1 MTIIAAAD
9 GSALGN
15 PGPAGWAWYIDESS
29 WRAGGWDHGTNN
41 MGELTAVLNLLESTR
56 HIAEE
61 PLKILCD
68 SQYVINSVTKWMP
81 GWKKKGW
88 KKKDGKPVLNV
99 DIMKA
104 LDREMAG
111 RTVEFEWVKGH
122 AGHELNEAADD
133 RARAMAT
140 AFQAGDAQADM
151 PVGPGF
157 RNSDGS
163 VQAAPAPTTAPAS
176 TPNPASTPAPASAPR
191 REPLDEP
198 DLFSEL
204 WDAEADSVL
213 HDSDA
218 SDRITREAEPAQQ
231 ILTLEAALLKPGTAE
246 GPRRELLHDQFEY
259 VARDGSVNGAQQ
271 FVTERQGSDADTA
284 PDLSLSSA
292 VPLGSTAYHHSYRL
306 TDSST
311 VTRRSSLWIREDH
324 HNEMGPWL
332 LRYHQ
337 VTTEN

>member
-56 HIAEE
+56 HIADE

-68 SQYVINSVTKWMP
+68 SQYVINSITKWMP

-140 AFQAGDAQADM
+140 AYQAGDARPDM

-157 RNSDGS
+157 RDRDGS
-163 VQAAPAPTTAPAS
+163 VQAAPTSATV
-176 TPNPASTPAPASAPR
+176 PASAQAQAQAQAQASALR
-191 REPLDEP
+191 SEPHEEP

-204 WDAEADSVL
+204 WDTDEDSVL

-218 SDRITREAEPAQQ
+218 SDRITRDAEPAQQ
-231 ILTLEAALLKPGTAE
+231 ILTLETALLKPETAE
-246 GPRRELLHDQFEY
+246 GPRRELLHDEFEY
-259 VARDGSVNGAQQ
+259 VARDGSINGAQR
-271 FVTERQGSDADTA
+271 FVTELQGSGADAA